1 LVEPL
6 LQPRPDSL
14 EARVL
19 IRLTSMK
26 AAQVL
31 FSGALALTAAA
42 GQSPVGKVIEL
53 LSGLEAQIQKE
64 GEASAKLNSEKE
76 EWCKDVATNLG
87 FEIKTGTS
95 EVEELTAAIGKEA
108 AAISTLASK
117 VEELG
122 AAIATDDKD
131 LAAATKIREAE
142 AGDSAAEEKEL
153 AETISALQRAIGILQ
168 REMSKSGGAAFVQV
182 KSSASVIQALQ
193 ALVRASAFSTE
204 DANTL
209 TAFVQNSQAAADSDG
224 ELGAPEAA
232 IYDTKSGS
240 IVDVLEDLLDKA
252 NSQLADARQKEESA
266 MHNFA
271 MLKQSLEDEIKFST
285 KDMESAKK
293 SAAASGEAKSGA
305 EGALAATSKDLA
317 EDKASLAEATNDCAM
332 YADDYAAAVK
342 SRAEEIKAVQS
353 AKKVLSETTGGAAGV
368 AYGLDQVSAPS
379 FLQLHRSRSALSSGA
394 DLANFEAVRFVRELG
409 RKYQSPALAQLAK
422 RMTSAMR
429 FSAASGEDPFS
440 KVKGLLSDMIAKLE
454 SEAGADAQH
463 KEYCDK
469 EMGDTSSKK
478 DEKTTA
484 IEKLTTKINQM
495 SADSAALKDSVATLQ
510 KELAELA
517 ASQAEMDTLR
527 KSESELFLTSKK
539 ELTEGI
545 SGVQMAMKTL
555 REYYSTEDKDH
566 EAASG
571 AGTTIVGLLEVCLSD
586 FTKSLAEITA
596 AEDGAASEY
605 EATSKENKI
614 AKTAKD
620 ADVKYQVKEAAGLDK
635 AVVELTSDRATTQ
648 EELDAA
654 LEYLAKLQDMCVAK
668 PDTYA
673 ERAGRRA
680 AEIAGL
686 RRALSILGGEA
697 VLLQRGALRGRH

>member
-1 LVEPL
+1 
-6 LQPRPDSL
+6 
-14 EARVL
+14 
-19 IRLTSMK
+19 MK
-26 AAQVL
+26 AAQVIL
-31 FSGALALTAAA
+31 LGALALTGAA
-42 GQSPVGKVIEL
+42 GQSPIGKVIEL

-64 GEASAKLNSEKE
+64 GEESAKLNTEKE

-87 FEIKTGTS
+87 FEIQTGS
-95 EVEELTAAIGKEA
+95 GEVDKLKAAIGKEA
-108 AAISTLASK
+108 AAISTLTSK

-122 AAIATDDKD
+122 AAIAMDEQD
-131 LAAATKIREAE
+131 LVAATKVRDAE
-142 AGDSAAEEKEL
+142 ASDFAAEEKEL

-182 KSSASVIQALQ
+182 KSAASVIQALQ
-193 ALVRASAFSTE
+193 AMVRASAFSAE

-209 TAFVQNSQAAADSDG
+209 TAFVQSSQAAADNDG
-224 ELGAPEAA
+224 EPGAPEAA
-232 IYDTKSGS
+232 VYDSKSGS

-252 NSQLADARQKEESA
+252 NSQLADARKKEETA

-285 KDMESAKK
+285 KDMAAAKK
-293 SAAASGEAKSGA
+293 SSAASGEAKAAA
-305 EGALAATSKDLA
+305 EGALVATSKDLA
-317 EDKASLAEATNDCAM
+317 EDKASLAAATKDCATH
-332 YADDYAAAVK
+332 ADDYAAEVK
-342 SRAEEIKAVQS
+342 SRAEELKAVQS

-379 FLQLHRSRSALSSGA
+379 FLQLRRSRSALSSSA
-394 DLANFEAVRFVRELG
+394 DLANFEAVHFVRELG
-409 RKYQSPALAQLAK
+409 RKYHSPALAQLAK
-422 RMTSAMR
+422 RMASAVR
-429 FSAASGEDPFS
+429 FSATSGEDPFS
-440 KVKGLLSDMIAKLE
+440 KVKGLISDMIAKLE

-463 KEYCDK
+463 KAYCDK
-469 EMGDTSSKK
+469 ETSDTTAKK

-517 ASQAEMDTLR
+517 ASQAEMDALR
-527 KSESELFLTSKK
+527 KSENEFFLTSKK

-545 SGVQMAMKTL
+545 SGVQMAVKTL
-555 REYYSTEDKDH
+555 REYYSGEAKDH

-571 AGTTIVGLLEVCLSD
+571 AGTSIIGLLEVCLSD

-596 AEDGAASEY
+596 TEDSAASDY
-605 EATSKENKI
+605 EATTMENKI

-635 AVVELTSDRATTQ
+635 AVVELTSDRAATQ
-648 EELDAA
+648 EELDAT

-668 PDTYA
+668 PETYA
-673 ERAGRRA
+673 ERAERRA

-686 RRALSILGGEA
+686 KQALSILDGEA
-697 VLLQRGALRGRH
+697 VLLQRRALRGRH

>member
-1 LVEPL
+1 
-6 LQPRPDSL
+6 
-14 EARVL
+14 
-19 IRLTSMK
+19 MK
-26 AAQVL
+26 AVQVIFL
-31 FSGALALTAAA
+31 GALALTGAF
-42 GQSPVGKVIEL
+42 GQSPIGKVIEL

-64 GEASAKLNSEKE
+64 GEASAKLNNEKE
-76 EWCKDVATNLG
+76 EWCKDVTTNLG
-87 FEIKTGTS
+87 FEITTGS
-95 EVEELTAAIGKEA
+95 GEVDKLKATIDKEA

-122 AAIATDDKD
+122 AAIATDEKD
-131 LAAATKIREAE
+131 LKAATWIRERE
-142 AGDSAAEEKEL
+142 AGDFAAEEKEL

-182 KSSASVIQALQ
+182 KSAASVIQALQ
-193 ALVRASAFSTE
+193 AMVGASAFSAE

-224 ELGAPEAA
+224 EPGAPEAA
-232 IYDTKSGS
+232 VYESKGGS

-252 NSQLADARQKEESA
+252 NSQLADARKNEESS

-285 KDMESAKK
+285 KDMAAAKK
-293 SAAASGEAKSGA
+293 SSAASGEAKSVA

-317 EDKASLAEATNDCAM
+317 EDKASLAAATKDCAAH
-332 YADDYAAAVK
+332 ADDYAAEVK
-342 SRAEEIKAVQS
+342 SRAEELKAVQS

-379 FLQLHRSRSALSSGA
+379 FLQLRRSGSALSSSA
-394 DLANFEAVRFVRELG
+394 DLANFEVVHFVRELG

-422 RMTSAMR
+422 RMASAVR
-429 FSAASGEDPFS
+429 FSAASGADPFS
-440 KVKGLLSDMIAKLE
+440 KVKGLISDMIAKLE

-463 KEYCDK
+463 KAYCDK
-469 EMGDTSSKK
+469 ETSDTTAKK

-517 ASQAEMDTLR
+517 SSQAEMDALR
-527 KSESELFLTSKK
+527 KSENEFFLTSKK

-545 SGVQMAMKTL
+545 SGVQMALKTL
-555 REYYSTEDKDH
+555 REYYSEEAKDH

-571 AGTTIVGLLEVCLSD
+571 AGTSIIGLLEVCLSD
-586 FTKSLAEITA
+586 FSKSLAEITA
-596 AEDGAASEY
+596 TEDSAASDY
-605 EATSKENKI
+605 EATTLENKI

-635 AVVELTSDRATTQ
+635 AVVELTSDRAATQ
-648 EELDAA
+648 EELDAT

-668 PDTYA
+668 PETYA
-673 ERAGRRA
+673 ERAERRA

-686 RRALSILGGEA
+686 KQALSILDGEA
-697 VLLQRGALRGRH
+697 VLLQRRALRGRH